1 MLKWVKIKSG
11 VSTYSKVAS
20 IIYVMLSKGPDARES
35 SARQTP
41 RMCWKGIDE
50 VLHRQRAH
58 LAPEL
63 LISTTAGESTSTAR
77 KCFDYCELE

>member
-41 RMCWKGIDE
+41 RMCWKGIKG
-50 VLHRQRAH
+50 LMRFCIGKGPILPR
-58 LAPEL
+58 
-63 LISTTAGESTSTAR
+63 S
-77 KCFDYCELE
+77 Y

>member
-1 MLKWVKIKSG
+1 MLKCVKKKPG

-41 RMCWKGIDE
+41 RMRWKGGWMRFCIGKG
-50 VLHRQRAH
+50 
-58 LAPEL
+58 
-63 LISTTAGESTSTAR
+63 LILPRS
-77 KCFDYCELE
+77 Y